1 MEGFRSSRCFFSRI
15 KGLSARIIVVNLV
28 IVRFYKIVEINKF
41 WDFKRNFS
49 RGLSIFKTH

>member
-1 MEGFRSSRCFFSRI
+1 MGNM
-15 KGLSARIIVVNLV
+15 AR
-28 IVRFYKIVEINKF
+28 VRFYNIIEINKF